1 MSDLI
6 KGKLSR
12 LAAGMRSV
20 WAYLAISVAISAVAA
35 GTCSEPIASNTFL
48 RTFLPSEYMATL
60 IVFVTVTLAS
70 IVTIHVKLTT
80 MTEGDDARLFQE
92 LQATRLRKK
101 ANNVARFLL
110 IIPVAAFAILIL
122 DGSIPEASQNR
133 AWTFSV
139 LIALFF
145 AATAATY
152 EVHRIVISLSELPDR
167 QRVMSGVSDAFV
179 AATRLST
186 TKPDLSVP
194 QRQNR

>member
-1 MSDLI
+1 MSDRI

-20 WAYLAISVAISAVAA
+20 WVYLAISVALGAAAA
-35 GTCSEPIASNTFL
+35 GAWPEPIASNTFL
-48 RTFLPSEYMATL
+48 RTFLPSEYLATL

-80 MTEGDDARLFQE
+80 MTEGDDTSSLRE
-92 LQATRLRKK
+92 SQATRLRRK
-101 ANNVARFLL
+101 ANDVARFLL
-110 IIPVAAFAILIL
+110 IIPLAAVAILIL
-122 DGSIPEASQNR
+122 DGSLPAASQHR

-152 EVHRIVISLSELPDR
+152 EVQRIVISLSELPDR
-167 QRVMSGVSDAFV
+167 Q
-179 AATRLST
+179 
-186 TKPDLSVP
+186 
-194 QRQNR
+194 